1 MNIIIVGCGKVG
13 STLAA
18 QLNAE
23 GNNVTIID
31 QDPIKVK
38 ALANKLDIMGV
49 IGNGASRS
57 TQKDAGIDNTDL
69 LVAVTGNDELN
80 LLSCLVAKKSANCR
94 TIARLKNPE
103 YNIDAPYFKNELGLA
118 MVINPEL
125 AAAKEIARI
134 LNFPSAIKIETFAK
148 GRVELLTF
156 KLPEESR
163 LVGMQV
169 KDVAT

>member
-13 STLAA
+13 ATLAA
-18 QLNAE
+18 QLNSE

-31 QDPIKVK
+31 QDATKVK
-38 ALANKLDIMGV
+38 AIANKLDIMGV

-57 TQKDAGIDNTDL
+57 TQKDAGVDHTDL

-125 AAAKEIARI
+125 AAAKEIASTARMPKYI
-134 LNFPSAIKIETFAK
+134 RFAL
-148 GRVELLTF
+148 RT
-156 KLPEESR
+156 
-163 LVGMQV
+163 LV
-169 KDVAT
+169 TTL